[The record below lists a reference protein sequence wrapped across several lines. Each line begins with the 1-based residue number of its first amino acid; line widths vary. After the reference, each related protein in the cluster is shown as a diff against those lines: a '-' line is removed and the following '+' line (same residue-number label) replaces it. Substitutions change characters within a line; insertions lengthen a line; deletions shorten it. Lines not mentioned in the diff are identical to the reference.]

1 MMDGR
6 EPGTRCVPGSRA
18 TDGPPPPPPH
28 PETASA
34 SQRLVLSR
42 GASNDPVLAKHH
54 HLSH

>member
-1 MMDGR
+1 MGGN
-6 EPGTRCVPGSRA
+6 PGLGAFLAPGLQ
-18 TDGPPPPPPH
+18 TGHPPPPPH